1 MDADDARAFIRANH
15 RAVLATT
22 RRDGRPQLSPMTVGL
37 DRAGHLVMSTREPAL
52 KVRNLRRQ
60 PYASVAVLTD
70 GFFGEFV
77 QVEGPVEIVA
87 LPDAM
92 DPLIDYYRDIS
103 GEHPNWDEY
112 RAAMIEQQRVLV
124 RLRIE
129 RVGPNASG

>member
-1 MDADDARAFIRANH
+1 VDTDEARAFIRANH

-37 DRAGHLVMSTREPAL
+37 DAAGRVVMSTRETAL
-52 KVRNLRRQ
+52 KVRNLRRE

-92 DPLIDYYRDIS
+92 DLLIAYYRDIS

-124 RLRIE
+124 RLRID